1 MKDIL
6 LDTARTHPLVA
17 HMGEMFSVENHRFL
31 LAVSGGVDSMCL
43 LHASV
48 QALREL
54 LQESEVSSRI
64 AVAHVDHA
72 LRDTSKRD
80 VQFVQT
86 QAEALGLTVF
96 ATRLTEPARG
106 DNIEAWAR
114 RERYKFFSSVMDVG
128 GYDSVLTAHHG
139 GDYLETFL
147 MRILSNKEPRA
158 IPTVN
163 KQLRILR
170 PLLSFKKT
178 DILAYAEQF
187 AVPFVEDETNL
198 DTTRLRNSVRRSLIP
213 LLEQEF
219 GEGVSQR
226 LTDQAAS
233 LERELQAL
241 DDIAQ
246 KTILENFSSSVF
258 GTREWLEV
266 LKNILATM
274 PNPIGERVVK
284 ALFLP
289 FSRTP
294 IGRESANRL
303 REFLL
308 SGEVAIQL
316 PGALEIRRRKGGI
329 SVSSK
334 LTAVK
339 QAEARES

>member
-1 MKDIL
+1 MTEL
-6 LDTARTHPLVA
+6 
-17 HMGEMFSVENHRFL
+17 FSVDARRFL

-43 LHASV
+43 LDASV
-48 QALREL
+48 RVLSEL
-54 LQESEVSSRI
+54 LQGDEVSSRI

-80 VQFVQT
+80 AQFVQT
-86 QAEALGLTVF
+86 QAKALGVAVF
-96 ATRLTEPARG
+96 ATRLTEPGRG
-106 DNIEAWAR
+106 ENVEAWAR
-114 RERYKFFSSVMDVG
+114 RERYKFFSSVMDME

-158 IPTVN
+158 IPAANT
-163 KQLRILR
+163 QLRIVR
-170 PLLSFKKT
+170 PLLAVKKT

-187 AVPFVEDETNL
+187 AIPFVEDETNL
-198 DTTRLRNSVRRSLIP
+198 DTTRLRNSVRRTLIP

-246 KTILENFSSSVF
+246 KIILEKFSSSVF
-258 GTREWLEV
+258 GTREWLEL
-266 LKNILATM
+266 LKNILEAM

-294 IGRESANRL
+294 IGRESASRL

-334 LTAVK
+334 LTGAK
-339 QAEARES
+339 QAEAHES